1 MPLIRTIQMD
11 QGTRLGVWKIGEQEH
26 ESFFRSRVNISPEI
40 HHPHKRLQHFA
51 GRYLLLELFPDFPIK
66 EIRVM
71 NSRKP
76 VLQCNSFHFS
86 ISHCRDYVAAIV
98 SKKAAVGID
107 IEAMQPKIEKVAH
120 KFLRPEERAFMDPHH
135 TLAHKTICWSAKE
148 AVYKWYGLG
157 SIDFKE
163 HIQLEPF
170 LFQPAGFISCNFN
183 RLDTNARL
191 YLQYYIM
198 EGEEGMC
205 LAWTTTIN

>member
-11 QGTRLGVWKIGEQEH
+11 QSTRLGVWKIGEQEQ
-26 ESFFRSRVNISPEI
+26 EGFFRSRVNISPEI

-107 IEAMQPKIEKVAH
+107 IEAMQPKIEKVSH
-120 KFLRPEERAFMDPHH
+120 KFLGPEERAFMDPQH

-163 HIQLEPF
+163 HIRLEPF

-205 LAWTTTIN
+205 LAWTSTNN

>member
-1 MPLIRTIQMD
+1 MD
-11 QGTRLGVWKIGEQEH
+11 PGTRLGVWKIGEQED
-26 ESFFRSRVNISPEI
+26 FFRSRVNISAEI

-51 GRYLLLELFPDFPIK
+51 GRYLLLELFPDFPIR
-66 EIRVM
+66 EIRIT

-76 VLQCNSFHFS
+76 VLQSNSFHFS

-98 SKKAAVGID
+98 SKKTAVGID
-107 IEAMQPKIEKVAH
+107 IEAMQPKVERVSH
-120 KFLRPEERAFMDPHH
+120 KFLSPDEQAFMDARN

-157 SIDFKE
+157 GIDFKE
-163 HIQLEPF
+163 DIHLEPF
-170 LFQPAGFISCNFN
+170 RFQPAGFISCNFN

-205 LAWTTTIN
+205 LAWTTTNN

>member
-1 MPLIRTIQMD
+1 VD
-11 QGTRLGVWKIGEQEH
+11 EQA
-26 ESFFRSRVNISPEI
+26 F
-40 HHPHKRLQHFA
+40 
-51 GRYLLLELFPDFPIK
+51 
-66 EIRVM
+66 
-71 NSRKP
+71 
-76 VLQCNSFHFS
+76 
-86 ISHCRDYVAAIV
+86 
-98 SKKAAVGID
+98 ID
-107 IEAMQPKIEKVAH
+107 PGH
-120 KFLRPEERAFMDPHH
+120 S
-135 TLAHKTICWSAKE
+135 LAHQTVCWSAKE

-183 RLDTNARL
+183 RLDTIARL